1 MCWTSSQALSLRC
14 ATAVEAY
21 VNFKWDLYRG
31 HVPGGG
37 DLAYLL
43 GVGFADGAQR
53 QLRAENVTRTYK
65 RWLDRWIAGWIG
77 PARGSWLHSELA
89 TSYVATCYRLRAV

>member
-1 MCWTSSQALSLRC
+1 MCWTASQALSLRC

-21 VNFKWDLYRG
+21 VNFKRDLYRG
-31 HVPGGG
+31 HVPGVG

-43 GVGFADGAQR
+43 GVGSADGAQW

-65 RWLDRWIAGWIG
+65 RWLAGSLDDWLERTSQHEG
-77 PARGSWLHSELA
+77 ARY
-89 TSYVATCYRLRAV
+89 TVSYGATC